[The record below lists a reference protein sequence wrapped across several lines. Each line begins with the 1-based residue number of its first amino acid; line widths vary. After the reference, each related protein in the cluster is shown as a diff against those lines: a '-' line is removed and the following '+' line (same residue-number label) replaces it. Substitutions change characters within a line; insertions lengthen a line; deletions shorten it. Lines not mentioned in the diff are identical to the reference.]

1 MMAVELRILALG
13 AVLLFIH
20 IFVATRFKTA
30 QYGRQWNVSARDDSL
45 PAPNPV
51 TGRLMRAQANFEE
64 TFPIAIVALLGV
76 VVAGKTSQWTALG
89 GWIWL
94 GARLVYLPLYW
105 AGVPVVRTIVWT
117 ISMVGLAMTIWPLL
131 AG

>member
-1 MMAVELRILALG
+1 MPVELKILALG

-30 QYGRQWNVSARDDSL
+30 QYGRKWNVSARDESL
-45 PAPNPV
+45 PEPSPV
-51 TGRLMRAQANFEE
+51 TGRLMRAQTNFQE

-76 VVAGKTSQWTALG
+76 VIADRTSQWTSVG

-94 GARLVYLPLYW
+94 GARAVYLPLYW
-105 AGVPVVRTIVWT
+105 AGIPVVRTLVW
-117 ISMVGLAMTIWPLL
+117 IIALIGLAMVMWPLL
-131 AG
+131 FR

>member
-1 MMAVELRILALG
+1 MPVELKILALG

-30 QYGRQWNVSARDDSL
+30 QYGRKWNVSARDESL
-45 PAPNPV
+45 PEPSPV
-51 TGRLMRAQANFEE
+51 TGRLMRAQTNFQE

-76 VVAGKTSQWTALG
+76 VIADRTSQWTSVG

-94 GARLVYLPLYW
+94 GARAVYLPLYW
-105 AGVPVVRTIVWT
+105 AGIPVVRTLVWIIALIGLT
-117 ISMVGLAMTIWPLL
+117 MVMWPLL
-131 AG
+131 FR